1 MNWKAKLARAFF
13 LLTLVIVS
21 MIGAAWRIG
30 VTSAQQF
37 PESQIELRTDN
48 APVVGQPYVVD
59 IFANIAAPAY
69 GFGVQIKYDPAVLQ
83 LDLQQDGDS
92 TFVPLRVGGVFVGAQ
107 RIRNNQATDGTMAT
121 VDAVY
126 TLLPPAEPVQG
137 VGFIGRV
144 TFTVLQAAPAQLE
157 LVTPRLIALDN
168 GTALDMPLVVGQP
181 LLLNQDAAPVVAE
194 APVTVEAAP
203 VVQVVETAPSITE
216 APMVETVL
224 ATVDTPR
231 DVLDQMA
238 RTSTIMNA
246 VAIGLL
252 IMMGLMLAVMT
263 ISTFM
268 DAMEGAK
275 AQRSMVRAYAYAA
288 RSVAQANQR
297 TVVDSYRVNGR
308 SSTPAP
314 DDTLA
319 RAMTIPSRTVQMRRL
334 MSVARRRGPDTNE
347 L

>member
-21 MIGAAWRIG
+21 MIGAVWRIG
-30 VTSAQQF
+30 VASAQQF

-69 GFGVQIKYDPAVLQ
+69 GFGVQVKYDPTVLQ
-83 LDLQQDGDS
+83 LDLQQDRDT

-137 VGFIGRV
+137 EGFIGRV
-144 TFTVLQAAPAQLE
+144 TFTVLQAAPAQVE
-157 LVTPRLIALDN
+157 LVSPRLIALDN
-168 GTALDMPLVVGQP
+168 GTALDMPLVMGQP
-181 LLLNQDAAPVVAE
+181 LLLNQDAVPVA
-194 APVTVEAAP
+194 ASPVTVEAAP
-203 VVQVVETAPSITE
+203 VVQVVETAPSIVE
-216 APMVETVL
+216 APVVENVL

-252 IMMGLMLAVMT
+252 FMMGLMLAVMT

-268 DAMEGAK
+268 DALEGAK
-275 AQRSMVRAYAYAA
+275 SQRSMVRAYAYAA
-288 RSVAQANQR
+288 RSAAQVNQR
-297 TVVDSYRVNGR
+297 TVVDSYRVNER
-308 SSTPAP
+308 RAPAP
-314 DDTLA
+314 DDTFA

-334 MSVARRRGPDTNE
+334 MSVARRKGPDTND

>member
-37 PESQIELRTDN
+37 PESQVELRTDY

-69 GFGVQIKYDPAVLQ
+69 GFGVQVKYDPAVLQ

-92 TFVPLRVGGVFVGAQ
+92 TFVPLRVGGVLVGAH

-137 VGFIGRV
+137 EGFIGRV
-144 TFTVLQAAPAQLE
+144 TFTVLQAAPAQVE
-157 LVTPRLIALDN
+157 LVSPRLIALDN

-181 LLLNQDAAPVVAE
+181 LLLNQDAAPIVAE
-194 APVTVEAAP
+194 APVPVEAAP
-203 VVQVVETAPSITE
+203 VVQVVETAPSIVE
-216 APMVETVL
+216 APVVENVL

-252 IMMGLMLAVMT
+252 FMMGLMLAVMT

-268 DAMEGAK
+268 DALEGAK
-275 AQRSMVRAYAYAA
+275 SQRSMVRAYAYAA
-288 RSVAQANQR
+288 RSAAEANSR
-297 TVVDSYRVNGR
+297 TVVDSYRVNERRPR
-308 SSTPAP
+308 SA
-314 DDTLA
+314 DDTFA
-319 RAMTIPSRTVQMRRL
+319 RAMTIPSRTMQMRERL
-334 MSVARRRGPDTNE
+334 IAAARRKGPYTNE